1 MHLRW
6 RNKQKFKQQHFRTP
20 IDHRSLSGQQATF
33 ALASDGHPNVGSTH
47 STDLCP
53 AITYIALSSAPTPR
67 HLPSCDASGSS
78 PVADCGRRA
87 NHMLI
92 VAL

>member
-1 MHLRW
+1 MGRPQGW
-6 RNKQKFKQQHFRTP
+6 GSQQTGRP
-20 IDHRSLSGQQATF
+20 IMQSPGRPGVNQQATF

-47 STDLCP
+47 LTDLCP
-53 AITYIALSSAPTPR
+53 AIAYIALSSAPTPR